1 MEKVNV
7 ERIMDQ
13 LASALGDLNQESV
26 GELVEKALEVGL
38 HPNQIIS
45 DGLSPGMKIVG
56 QRYED
61 KEYFL
66 ADLLMAAHIMKSA
79 VETLRPHLEKEKEE
93 TAFLGKVV
101 IGTVQGDIHD
111 IGKNLVVS
119 MLSLAGFDVYD
130 IGIDVPPKKFV
141 AEVKKADA
149 NIVAM
154 SALLTM
160 TAPKVKNTI
169 QALAKAGLTRK
180 VKTLV
185 GGRAVTREFAK
196 RIGAD
201 GYGENAI
208 EAVAVAKELLGKPK
222 LN

>member
-1 MEKVNV
+1 MEK
-7 ERIMDQ
+7 ILDQ

-26 GELVEKALEVGL
+26 KELVGKALEAGL
-38 HPNQIIS
+38 HPNQIVLE
-45 DGLSPGMKIVG
+45 GLSPGLEIVG
-56 QRYED
+56 QRYEA

-66 ADLLMAAHIMKSA
+66 ADLLMAAYLMKSA
-79 VETLRPHLEKEKEE
+79 VETLRPHLEKEKVEIE
-93 TAFLGKVV
+93 FLGRVV

-130 IGIDVPPKKFV
+130 IGIDVPPEKFV
-141 AEVKKADA
+141 AEVKKAEA

-160 TAPKVKNTI
+160 TAPMVKTVI
-169 QALAKAGLTRK
+169 DAFKKAGLTKK

-196 RIGAD
+196 QIGAD
-201 GYGENAI
+201 GYGEDAI
-208 EAVAVAKELLGKPK
+208 EAVEVAKELIRKT
-222 LN
+222 

>member
-1 MEKVNV
+1 MEK
-7 ERIMDQ
+7 ILDQ

-26 GELVEKALEVGL
+26 KELVGKALEAGL
-38 HPNQIIS
+38 HPNQIVLE
-45 DGLSPGMKIVG
+45 GLSHGLEIVG
-56 QRYED
+56 QRYEA

-66 ADLLMAAHIMKSA
+66 ADLLMAAYLMKSA
-79 VETLRPHLEKEKEE
+79 VETLRPHLEKEKVEIE
-93 TAFLGKVV
+93 FLGRVV

-130 IGIDVPPKKFV
+130 IGIDVPPEKFV
-141 AEVKKADA
+141 AEVKKAEA

-160 TAPKVKNTI
+160 TAPMVKTVI
-169 QALAKAGLTRK
+169 DALEKAGLTKK

-196 RIGAD
+196 QIGAD
-201 GYGENAI
+201 GYGEDAI
-208 EAVAVAKELLGKPK
+208 EAVEVAKELIRKT
-222 LN
+222 

>member
-1 MEKVNV
+1 MEK
-7 ERIMDQ
+7 ILDQ

-26 GELVEKALEVGL
+26 KELVGKALEAGL
-38 HPNQIIS
+38 HPNQIVLE
-45 DGLSPGMKIVG
+45 GLSSGLEIVG
-56 QRYED
+56 QRYEA

-66 ADLLMAAHIMKSA
+66 ADLLMAAYLMKSA
-79 VETLRPHLEKEKEE
+79 VETLRPHLEKEKVEIE
-93 TAFLGKVV
+93 FLGRVV

-130 IGIDVPPKKFV
+130 IGIDVPPEKFV
-141 AEVKKADA
+141 AEVKKAEA

-160 TAPKVKNTI
+160 TAPMVKTVI
-169 QALAKAGLTRK
+169 DALEKAGLTKK

-196 RIGAD
+196 QIGAD
-201 GYGENAI
+201 GYGEDAI
-208 EAVAVAKELLGKPK
+208 EAVEVAKELIRKT
-222 LN
+222 